1 MLATLTN
8 RTYLL
13 LAAAIVLL
21 AGSFVIF
28 ASATRDEER
37 RVDPRRCPNAR
48 PATGGASRSRRSRSV
63 TRRSSP
69 LPRERGGERSEP
81 G

>member
-1 MLATLTN
+1 MLSTLTN

-28 ASATRDEER
+28 ASAT
-37 RVDPRRCPNAR
+37 
-48 PATGGASRSRRSRSV
+48 
-63 TRRSSP
+63 
-69 LPRERGGERSEP
+69 
-81 G
+81 